1 MLERTFTNPL
11 IRPADLAPS
20 REGMRVVGV
29 FNPGVAEH
37 DGQVVIVARVVEAP
51 VDVPEDVVG
60 SPRLDHHGTLA
71 VDHLPADEYDLS
83 DRRTVF
89 RKADGLKR
97 LRFLSH
103 FRVFFSEDG
112 KSVTPEAIEN
122 AIVIQPE
129 GPYETFGI
137 EDPRITRIGDLAYIT
152 YVAVSPRGVCTS
164 LMSTTDFKSFHRHGI
179 VFAPDNKDVVLFPE
193 RLLGDYIALHRPMP
207 AIKFSEPAMW
217 VSRSQ
222 NLLHWGGHER
232 LVSDG
237 DEGVSVGLRYGG
249 GTPPIRTRDG
259 WLMIYH
265 VKHELPDAADGGK
278 RFRYVAHAMLLHPDN
293 PSRVLGASVEPV
305 MKPEEAFERRGF
317 VDDVVFPTGIVEREG
332 VFYVYYGAA
341 DEVTAVCGF
350 DRVELLEAC
359 SSAEPASAG

>member
-1 MLERTFTNPL
+1 MLERSFTNLL
-11 IRPADLAPS
+11 IRPADLEPS

-51 VDVPEDVVG
+51 IDVPEGVVG
-60 SPRLDHHGTLA
+60 SPRLDHHGTLM
-71 VDHLPADEYDLS
+71 VDHLPAADYDLS

-103 FRVFFSEDG
+103 FRVFMSADG
-112 KSVTPEAIEN
+112 RSVTPEAIQS
-122 AIVIQPE
+122 ATIIQPE

-152 YVAVSPRGVCTS
+152 YVAVSLRGVCTC

-179 VFAPDNKDVVLFPE
+179 LFAPDNKDVVLFPE
-193 RLLGDYIALHRPMP
+193 KLLGDYVALHRPMP

-222 NLLHWGGHER
+222 SLLHWGGHER
-232 LVSDG
+232 LVSD
-237 DEGVSVGLRYGG
+237 DAEGESLGKHYGG
-249 GTPPIRTRDG
+249 GTPPIRTREG
-259 WLMIYH
+259 WLIIYH
-265 VKHELPDAADGGK
+265 VKHPFPDAPDGGK

-305 MKPEEAFERRGF
+305 MEPSEAFERSGF
-317 VDDVVFPTGIVEREG
+317 VDDVVFPTGIVERDG
-332 VFYVYYGAA
+332 AFYVYYGAA
-341 DEVTAVCGF
+341 DEVTAVCAF
-350 DRVELLEAC
+350 DRVSLLEAC
-359 SSAEPASAG
+359 TSAEPASAG